1 MVPAQGLFDV
11 DDPGSMGAFQSHC
24 LLPPPGAEPGHIA
37 VDLDKTIV
45 KKVFLR
51 INIAHKEAHM
61 TMVLYNT
68 DAPKKAT
75 NLSINTDLLR
85 KAKEK
90 RINLS
95 HTLEN
100 RLVEMLAEAQ
110 CQEWKKENQEAIETY
125 NRRIQRNGVFSEGLR
140 RF

>member
-1 MVPAQGLFDV
+1 
-11 DDPGSMGAFQSHC
+11 
-24 LLPPPGAEPGHIA
+24 
-37 VDLDKTIV
+37 
-45 KKVFLR
+45 
-51 INIAHKEAHM
+51 M

-68 DAPKKAT
+68 EAPKKAT
-75 NLSINTDLLR
+75 NLSINTDLLL

-100 RLVEMLAEAQ
+100 RRIEMLAEAQ
-110 CQEWKKENQEAIETY
+110 CQEWKRENQEAIETY
-125 NRRIQRNGVFSEGLR
+125 NRRIQTNDVFSEGLR

>member
-1 MVPAQGLFDV
+1 
-11 DDPGSMGAFQSHC
+11 
-24 LLPPPGAEPGHIA
+24 
-37 VDLDKTIV
+37 
-45 KKVFLR
+45 
-51 INIAHKEAHM
+51 M
-61 TMVLYNT
+61 TMILYIT

-95 HTLEN
+95 HALEN
-100 RLVEMLAEAQ
+100 HLIELLAEAQ
-110 CQEWKKENQEAIETY
+110 RQEWKKENQVAIETY
-125 NRRIQRNGVFSEGLR
+125 NRRIQTTGVFSEGLR